1 MAGTLHQ
8 GTFFNVPL
16 FPDEYSKHTFNIT
29 WCRLADIVDKLRGA
43 SITVYRLFRSSIS
56 RRKPLMHDQWLISW
70 QDHCPYCDAMNDID
84 IDTSQGS
91 HVTWVDCQWC
101 CAPMV
106 VTVTISPFDDTLES
120 VTLGRDDD
128 A

>member
-1 MAGTLHQ
+1 M
-8 GTFFNVPL
+8 
-16 FPDEYSKHTFNIT
+16 Y
-29 WCRLADIVDKLRGA
+29 
-43 SITVYRLFRSSIS
+43 
-56 RRKPLMHDQWLISW
+56 DQRLISW

-84 IDTSQGS
+84 IDTSQGT
-91 HVTWVDCQWC
+91 HTTWVDCQWC
-101 CAPMV
+101 CAPIV

>member
-1 MAGTLHQ
+1 M
-8 GTFFNVPL
+8 
-16 FPDEYSKHTFNIT
+16 I
-29 WCRLADIVDKLRGA
+29 
-43 SITVYRLFRSSIS
+43 
-56 RRKPLMHDQWLISW
+56 DQRLISW
-70 QDHCPYCDAMNDID
+70 QEHCPYCDAMNDID

-101 CAPMV
+101 CAPIS
-106 VTVTISPFDDTLES
+106 VTVTISLFDDTLES